1 MVGSTIPKRAFGR
14 FLRGLREHVGASL
27 LTASLQIDTSKQTV
41 VRLEDGLPTKIT
53 TPQLKSLLD
62 LYEVSPEVRFEAL
75 EMWQEVRQQDK
86 AAKLQGTYK
95 GWWQAYADQYAP
107 HFDHYLRLEATSS
120 HWTSHQLVH
129 VPGLLQTAE
138 YRRAIIRAAHSDLA
152 ENDVERRLE
161 LAARRQERAA
171 EPGFRMDAILS
182 EAVLRHRLGGPSVM
196 AAQLR
201 YLTEVGARDNVS
213 IRVVPFSVDTHAG
226 HGILSFTLLEFPPL
240 SCHLKEP
247 PCVYIDGAEGALYLE
262 SDRVIDRFRNAIS
275 SLQRVALS
283 ENDTRALMSD
293 IAKEYTA

>member
-107 HFDHYLRLEATSS
+107 HFDHYLRLEATSN
-120 HWTSHQLVH
+120 HWISHQLVH

-138 YRRAIIRAAHSDLA
+138 YRRSIIGAAYPDLA
-152 ENDVERRLE
+152 ENDIERRLE
-161 LAARRQERAA
+161 LAARRQERSA

-201 YLTEVGARDNVS
+201 YLAQVGMRDNVS
-213 IRVVPFSVDTHAG
+213 IRVVPFSSDSHAG

-262 SDRVIDRFRNAIS
+262 SDRVIERFRNAIS

-293 IAKEYTA
+293 IAKEYAA